1 MCCEGL
7 ICASCAGPVVE
18 GRCSVCRAARD
29 QMHHTSGLSPQLW
42 AVLIATMAAIVLL
55 VAHHL

>member
-29 QMHHTSGLSPQLW
+29 EMHHTSGLAPQVW
-42 AVLIATMAAIVLL
+42 AALIAAAAIIVLL